1 MASASARSRPF
12 AQLVCLQDLCP
23 SERTRANPS
32 ERRTLPF
39 LPRPVRRPRPPL
51 RLAGHPGPSAL
62 ELLAA
67 IVDVHPRVPIR
78 TRLQR
83 GRALIVG
90 RKSIGGSLARSA
102 EDPAPPSPYRSYAT
116 AATVT
121 ASGPRRVLCIP
132 PGRDRGAA
140 SSRLISAAWNCRE
153 FGSTPESD
161 KPLLVGSGKFERPC
175 ARMQRAYFR
184 SCACAGTRTPLG
196 LPLRGPVG
204 YVRDIAFSPD
214 RKLIAA
220 AGSRHTVIS
229 ELMVRRRSRSARTAS
244 PWQSHAPTQ
253 SLRCTT
259 SERGTRRASLSVT
272 GSLAISTSAQTES
285 CSRRQP
291 WAGAGACSSGTSRA
305 RASPPHSQAHS
316 PRMPFACRRGTES
329 SSLSATAPAKSCAGS
344 LTHHIEGAWA
354 ARPVGQ
360 ELTGHNGGVDSLD
373 FQPNGSTLVTL
384 VTTGN
389 CGSGTLP
396 RASSSERRCRPRT
409 AADPFTSSQMANTCS
424 ASSDQAR
431 ASSGASNPQPG
442 RPRRAALLTVTSLLG
457 GGPCSSVS
465 AVSQRVSVADTGRAL
480 RETNGED
487 SGCLLGYPPAEP
499 P

>member
-1 MASASARSRPF
+1 
-12 AQLVCLQDLCP
+12 
-23 SERTRANPS
+23 
-32 ERRTLPF
+32 
-39 LPRPVRRPRPPL
+39 
-51 RLAGHPGPSAL
+51 
-62 ELLAA
+62 
-67 IVDVHPRVPIR
+67 
-78 TRLQR
+78 
-83 GRALIVG
+83 
-90 RKSIGGSLARSA
+90 
-102 EDPAPPSPYRSYAT
+102 
-116 AATVT
+116 
-121 ASGPRRVLCIP
+121 
-132 PGRDRGAA
+132 
-140 SSRLISAAWNCRE
+140 
-153 FGSTPESD
+153 
-161 KPLLVGSGKFERPC
+161 
-175 ARMQRAYFR
+175 MQRAYFR

-384 VTTGN
+384 SDDGKLRLWDVASRKLIGAPLPAAN
-389 CGSGTLP
+389 CGGSVHFFPDGKHVLGVFGSGTGIVWSVEPAAWAAKACSIAHRNLTPGGWTVFLGQRGIATCVRSGHGPCASRNERRRFRLSAGLPSRRAPVAQWIEQRFPRP
-396 RASSSERRCRPRT
+396 RAQVRFMPGTLKRSGIRPHRQSRMRAQSGVASERR
-409 AADPFTSSQMANTCS
+409 S
-424 ASSDQAR
+424 ACAGSIHAGGTTLPLQ
-431 ASSGASNPQPG
+431 
-442 RPRRAALLTVTSLLG
+442 AALR
-457 GGPCSSVS
+457 
-465 AVSQRVSVADTGRAL
+465 Q
-480 RETNGED
+480 
-487 SGCLLGYPPAEP
+487 
-499 P
+499 